1 MSMTQKRE
9 ISDRDIQLFFD
20 SAGKLL
26 EAAESDGAKARK
38 AIDALTSFQSQVG
51 ARLSQLEVKVV
62 QKIEAAAER
71 TADKAAKL
79 LQERF
84 HEADA
89 AAEKAAER
97 YRQAAARLTFR
108 LWTYSIAPPAVVLLV
123 LAVLAFAMIPSL
135 DDINQR
141 RAELS
146 SLDSQIQGKRLRWT
160 TCMQDS
166 KPVPCFEAVQ
176 GQEVNCFN
184 ATDGSRLC
192 ALLRVRR

>member
-1 MSMTQKRE
+1 MTRE
-9 ISDRDIQLFFD
+9 VSDRDIQLFFD

-26 EAAESDGAKARK
+26 EAAENDGAKARK
-38 AIDALTSFQSQVG
+38 AINALTSFQSQVD
-51 ARLSQLEVKVV
+51 ARLSQLEVKVA

-79 LQERF
+79 LQDRF
-84 HEADA
+84 READA

-97 YRQAAARLTFR
+97 YHQAAASLTFR
-108 LWTYSIAPPAVVLLV
+108 LWTYSIGSLAVVVLV

-135 DDINQR
+135 DDIHQR

-146 SLDSQIQGKRLRWT
+146 SLDSQIQGKRLRWK
-160 TCMQDS
+160 TCMQGR
-166 KPVPCFEAVQ
+166 KPVPCFEAAQ

-184 ATDGSRLC
+184 ARDGSRLC
-192 ALLRVRR
+192 ALLRVRG